1 MSFFPVLLVIL
12 LVVLFSS
19 IRIIKEYERGVIYT
33 LGKYTGMRGAGI
45 QLVFPVI
52 QQMQIVDVRV
62 RTDDIPAQDLISKD
76 NVSVRVSGV
85 LNYRVVDPGLAINRN
100 EDFLFRTNQ
109 MAQTT
114 LLFCIR
120 ATRSRRTEKRAALN
134 KSIQEELDGQTEG
147 SGIKVISVEIK
158 HVDIDPSMIRAI
170 AKQAEAERERRAKII
185 NAEGE
190 LQAAQQL
197 DEAAAILARRPET
210 MQLRYLGTLGEFA
223 NKNRRQHHRSADAD
237 GPPERRNRFTEKI
250 ILAIFRSS
258 KSLDADVIEVFAF
271 LGLTFGQLFSLTPF
285 LNDFGFLLL

>member
-1 MSFFPVLLVIL
+1 MTFFVGFAIVIA
-12 LVVLFSS
+12 VIIAAS
-19 IRIIKEYERGVIYT
+19 IRIVKEYERGVIYT
-33 LGKYTGMRGAGI
+33 LGKYTGMRGAGL
-45 QLVFPVI
+45 QLVLPMI
-52 QQMQIVDVRV
+52 QQMQIVDIRV

-114 LLFCIR
+114 L
-120 ATRSRRTEKRAALN
+120 RSVLGQHDLDEMLQKRAELN
-134 KSIQEELDGQTEG
+134 KVIQSELDAQTEG

-170 AKQAEAERERRAKII
+170 ARQAEAERERRAKII

-190 LQAAQQL
+190 LQAAKQL
-197 DEAAAILARRPET
+197 DEAAAILAQRPET

-223 NKNRRQHHRSADAD
+223 NNKGSSTVLLPMPMDLLKTAADFM
-237 GPPERRNRFTEKI
+237 GK
-250 ILAIFRSS
+250 
-258 KSLDADVIEVFAF
+258 K
-271 LGLTFGQLFSLTPF
+271 
-285 LNDFGFLLL
+285 

>member
-1 MSFFPVLLVIL
+1 MGSFFGVLIIGILIL
-12 LVVLFSS
+12 LFASV
-19 IRIIKEYERGVIYT
+19 RIVKEYERGVVYT
-33 LGKYTGMRGAGI
+33 LGRYTGARGPGL
-45 QLVFPVI
+45 QLVVPI
-52 QQMQIVDVRV
+52 LQQMVVVDIRV

-114 LLFCIR
+114 L
-120 ATRSRRTEKRAALN
+120 RSVLGQHDLDDMLQKRTELN
-134 KSIQEELDGQTEG
+134 KVIQSELDQQTEG
-147 SGIKVISVEIK
+147 SGIKVVSVEIK

-170 AKQAEAERERRAKII
+170 ARQAEAERERRAKII

-210 MQLRYLGTLGEFA
+210 MQLRYLGTLGEFSNGKTA
-223 NKNRRQHHRSADAD
+223 S
-237 GPPERRNRFTEKI
+237 TI
-250 ILAIFRSS
+250 ILPLP
-258 KSLDADVIEVFAF
+258 LD
-271 LGLTFGQLFSLTPF
+271 
-285 LNDFGFLLL
+285 LLASAANALKK

>member
-1 MSFFPVLLVIL
+1 MQFFLGFIVFLVIL
-12 LVVLFSS
+12 IAAS

-33 LGKYTGMRGAGI
+33 LGKYTGTRGAGV
-45 QLVFPVI
+45 QLVLPAI

-114 LLFCIR
+114 L
-120 ATRSRRTEKRAALN
+120 RSVLGQHDLDDMLQKRNELN
-134 KSIQEELDGQTEG
+134 KVIQSELDSQTEG

-170 AKQAEAERERRAKII
+170 ARQAEAERERRAKII

-190 LQAAQQL
+190 LQAARQL
-197 DEAAAILARRPET
+197 DEAAAILAQRPET

-223 NKNRRQHHRSADAD
+223 NNKGSSTVLLPLPMDLLKTAADLM
-237 GPPERRNRFTEKI
+237 GK
-250 ILAIFRSS
+250 
-258 KSLDADVIEVFAF
+258 K
-271 LGLTFGQLFSLTPF
+271 
-285 LNDFGFLLL
+285 